1 MEAQASFIVSIE
13 DKGASAMPKKGIPDD
28 MKQRVDEV
36 VSKFNKTVIKNPSS
50 YYTARYKGNFLYLD
64 RSDYGRRG
72 SICRLTYTGDFTNWE
87 FAIFKYSSET
97 YDPSEW
103 FFPGSEHVDG
113 TIEGAMKAGLTAYP
127 A

>member
-1 MEAQASFIVSIE
+1 
-13 DKGASAMPKKGIPDD
+13 MPKKSIPDAI
-28 MKQRVDEV
+28 KQRADEIV
-36 VSKFNKTVIKNPSS
+36 NTFNTTVIKNPSI
-50 YYTARYKGNFLYLD
+50 YYVTRYKGTFLYLD

-72 SICRLTYTGDFTNWE
+72 SICRLTATGDFTNWE

-113 TIEGAMKAGLTAYP
+113 MIEGAMKAGLAAYP